1 MSIIQLNSIVLG
13 LLLLFPGPLLA
24 DITMLNKLPTTTAL
38 AFNNPEHFRQ
48 FRLIHDTVMGGRSAG
63 QVDFTEDR
71 QGLVF
76 SGNLSLENN
85 GGFASAEF
93 TLARPLAV
101 TTLSSLYIDALG
113 DGRSYQI
120 RLKTPY
126 IPNGVAYVASFDTVT
141 KREHYYIPLSAFYG
155 QYRGQRVSNLPKL
168 DLAHVSQLS
177 VMLADKQPG
186 PFSIV
191 LYSVSFAAVDTI

>member
-1 MSIIQLNSIVLG
+1 
-13 LLLLFPGPLLA
+13 
-24 DITMLNKLPTTTAL
+24 MLKKLPTTTAL

-93 TLARPLAV
+93 TLASPLAV

-126 IPNGVAYVASFDTVT
+126 IPNGVAYVATFDTVT
-141 KREHYYIPLSAFYG
+141 ERDHYYVPLSAFYG
-155 QYRGQRVSNLPKL
+155 QFRGRRVSNLPKL
-168 DLAHVSQLS
+168 KLTDVNQLS
-177 VMLADKQPG
+177 IMLADKQPG

-191 LYSVSFAAVDTI
+191 LYSVSFASLDTI